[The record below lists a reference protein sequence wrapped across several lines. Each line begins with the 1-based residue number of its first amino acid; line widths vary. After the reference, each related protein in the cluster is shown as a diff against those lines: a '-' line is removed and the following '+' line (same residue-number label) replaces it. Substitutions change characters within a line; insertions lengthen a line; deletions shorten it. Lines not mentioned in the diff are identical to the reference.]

1 MKYSIIYILTLVFK
15 DCFIYELINSFRII
29 ICFIILISISIN
41 LIIFDHLFIKPLL
54 GHSMSDHP
62 KKMKFETAPPQILI
76 KLYTLPLCDYNRRP
90 VVFFSFF

>member
-1 MKYSIIYILTLVFK
+1 MCNIPNCTIF
-15 DCFIYELINSFRII
+15 
-29 ICFIILISISIN
+29 SIN
-41 LIIFDHLFIKPLL
+41 RIPFAENHSLM

-90 VVFFSFF
+90 VIF

>member
-1 MKYSIIYILTLVFK
+1 MCYCIKFVSIKLMKLDLSNE
-15 DCFIYELINSFRII
+15 CMNQ
-29 ICFIILISISIN
+29 
-41 LIIFDHLFIKPLL
+41 L

-90 VVFFSFF
+90 VVF

>member
-1 MKYSIIYILTLVFK
+1 MCKIMSTLFNLYNNVHSLN
-15 DCFIYELINSFRII
+15 DCVSCELKLYCNV
-29 ICFIILISISIN
+29 
-41 LIIFDHLFIKPLL
+41 

-90 VVFFSFF
+90 VIF